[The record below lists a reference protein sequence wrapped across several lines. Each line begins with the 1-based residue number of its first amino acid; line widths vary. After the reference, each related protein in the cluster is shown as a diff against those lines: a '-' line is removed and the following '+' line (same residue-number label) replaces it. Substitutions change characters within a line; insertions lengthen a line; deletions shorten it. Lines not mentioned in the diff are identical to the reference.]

1 VLHTTDLEIVNETV
15 SIPDAWIRQRTQLL
29 LTQKSSTRIMPLHEN
44 YVVADLEI
52 DNENCV
58 TTDSEISSDGR
69 VVFDF
74 ALFFVRCLHSPLLV

>member
-1 VLHTTDLEIVNETV
+1 
-15 SIPDAWIRQRTQLL
+15 
-29 LTQKSSTRIMPLHEN
+29 MPLHEN